1 MDRNRVKRI
10 LRSISQEAGEFLP
23 TGYDIA
29 LIAHRS
35 IDEIGYP
42 DRVKLLVKALKK
54 IQNEVS

>member
-1 MDRNRVKRI
+1 VDRNRTKRI
-10 LRSISQEAGEFLP
+10 LRSISQETGELFP

-35 IDEIGYP
+35 IDEIKYP